1 MKGLICMLY
10 TLENEI
16 LKITASTTGGEL
28 HNIINKKD
36 NTEFLWNGNEEFWK
50 YHAPILF
57 PIVGKVNN
65 GKYRVNGETFELP
78 QHGLARTSE
87 FTMIEKSYNNITFEL
102 KYSDESLKVY
112 PYKFS
117 LKITYTLVNNGI
129 KVNYSVD
136 NLDHNTIYFSIGAHP
151 AFMCPIEN
159 NETMADYYFELN
171 KKETSSIILLNEQ
184 GYLLSERQAYLNDS
198 NIIPLSKEVFKNDA
212 LVFDDLKSTIIS
224 LKSKN
229 HNKVLSMDFTGFP
242 YMAIW
247 SKPTGAPFVCIEP
260 WYGHADFATFQGELK
275 DKAGIEKL
283 EVGKTFNCSYTI
295 FAECN

>member
-1 MKGLICMLY
+1 MLY
-10 TLENEI
+10 TLENDQI
-16 LKITASTTGGEL
+16 KITASTDGGEL

-57 PIVGKVNN
+57 PTVGKVNN
-65 GKYRVNGETFELP
+65 GKYKVNGETFELP
-78 QHGLARTSE
+78 QHGLARTSK
-87 FTMIEKSYNNITFEL
+87 FDMIEKDDFHITFEL
-102 KYSDESLKVY
+102 KYSNESLKVY

-117 LKITYTLVNNGI
+117 LKITYTLVNNGV
-129 KVNYSVD
+129 KVGYSVE
-136 NLDHNTIYFSIGAHP
+136 NLDDKTIYFSIGAHP
-151 AFMCPIEN
+151 AFMCPIES
-159 NETMADYYFELN
+159 NETMNDYFFELD
-171 KKETSSIILLNEQ
+171 KKETSSIMLLNEQ
-184 GYLLSERQAYLNDS
+184 GHFLHERQDYLNNN
-198 NIIPLSKEVFKNDA
+198 NIIPLSKEVFVNDA

-242 YMAIW
+242 YIALW

-260 WYGHADFATFQGELK
+260 WYGHADYVDFQGELK
-275 DKAGIEKL
+275 DKVGIEKL
-283 EVGKTFNCSYTI
+283 ELGKTFNCSYTL

>member
-1 MKGLICMLY
+1 MLY
-10 TLENEI
+10 TLENELI
-16 LKITASTTGGEL
+16 KITASTAGGEL

-50 YHAPILF
+50 YHSPILF

-65 GKYRVNGETFELP
+65 GEYRVNGETFNLP

-87 FTMIEKSYNNITFEL
+87 FNIIEKSHDHIVFEL
-102 KYSDESLKVY
+102 KYSVETLKVY

-117 LKITYTLVNNGI
+117 LKITYTLVSNGV
-129 KVNYSVD
+129 KVSYSVD
-136 NLDHNTIYFSIGAHP
+136 NLDNKTIYFSIGAHP

-159 NETMADYYFELN
+159 NETMNDYFFELN
-171 KKETSSIILLNEQ
+171 KTENASIMMLNEE
-184 GYLLSERQAYLNDS
+184 GHFSGERQSYLDNT
-198 NIIPLSKEVFKNDA
+198 NIIPLSKEVFKKDA
-212 LVFDDLKSTIIS
+212 LVFDNLDSTVIS

-242 YMAIW
+242 YMALW

-260 WYGHADFATFQGELK
+260 WYGHSDFIDFQGELK
-275 DKAGIEKL
+275 DKPGIEKL
-283 EVGKTFNCSYTI
+283 NLGDTFNCSYTV

>member
-1 MKGLICMLY
+1 MIY
-10 TLENEI
+10 TLENELI
-16 LKITASTTGGEL
+16 KITASTTGGEL
-28 HNIINKKD
+28 HNIMNKKD

-50 YHAPILF
+50 YHSPILF

-65 GKYRVNGETFELP
+65 NEYRVNGETFKLP

-87 FTMIEKSYNNITFEL
+87 FNMIEKSNNHIVFEL
-102 KYSDESLKVY
+102 KYSDETLKVY

-117 LKITYTLVNNGI
+117 LKITYTLVHSG
-129 KVNYSVD
+129 VEVAYSVD
-136 NLDHNTIYFSIGAHP
+136 NLDKETIYFSIGAHP

-159 NETMADYYFELN
+159 DETMSDYFFELN
-171 KKETSSIILLNEQ
+171 KTENSSIMMLDKQ
-184 GYLLSERQAYLNDS
+184 GHFSGERESYLNNS

-212 LVFDDLKSTIIS
+212 LVFDDLNSTIIS

-242 YMAIW
+242 YMALW

-260 WYGHADFATFQGELK
+260 WYGHSDFINFQGELK
-275 DKAGIEKL
+275 DKPGIETL
-283 EVGKTFNCSYTI
+283 NIGDTFNCSYTL

>member
-1 MKGLICMLY
+1 MLY
-10 TLENEI
+10 TLENKLI
-16 LKITASTTGGEL
+16 KITASTAGGEL

-36 NTEFLWNGNEEFWK
+36 NTEFLWNGNEDFWK
-50 YHAPILF
+50 YHSPILF

-65 GKYRVNGETFELP
+65 GEYNVNGVTFNLP

-87 FTMIEKSYNNITFEL
+87 FNMIKKSENNIVFEL

-117 LKITYTLVNNGI
+117 LKITYTLVNNGV
-129 KVNYSVD
+129 KVDYSVD
-136 NLDHNTIYFSIGAHP
+136 NLDNETIYFSIGAHP
-151 AFMCPIEN
+151 AFICPLEA
-159 NETMADYYFELN
+159 NETINDYFFELN
-171 KKETSSIILLNEQ
+171 KKETSSIMLLNEEGHFLQ
-184 GYLLSERQAYLNDS
+184 ERQAYLIDN

-212 LVFDDLKSTIIS
+212 LVFDDLKSTVIS

-242 YMAIW
+242 YMAVW
-247 SKPTGAPFVCIEP
+247 SKSTGAPFVCIEP
-260 WYGHADFATFQGELK
+260 WYGHADHANFQGELK
-275 DKAGIEKL
+275 DKEGIEKL
-283 EVGKTFNCSYTI
+283 GVGSTFNCSYTL